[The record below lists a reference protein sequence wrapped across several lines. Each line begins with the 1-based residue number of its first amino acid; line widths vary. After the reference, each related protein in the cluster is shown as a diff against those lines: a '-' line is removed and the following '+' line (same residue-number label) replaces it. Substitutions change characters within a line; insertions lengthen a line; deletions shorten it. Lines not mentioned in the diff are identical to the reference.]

1 MGTDS
6 AESAGDKDALVLV
19 QHFQNYLLL
28 MKLCNVLYK
37 RLNEI
42 IGIFTCHKSV
52 KNIVLEN
59 KIIHQYLNKV
69 FFAEFC

>member
-1 MGTDS
+1 VGADS
-6 AESAGDKDALVLV
+6 TKSARDKDVLILI

-28 MKLCNVLYK
+28 MKLRDMLYK

-52 KNIVLEN
+52 KNIVLKD

-69 FFAEFC
+69 LFAEFC